1 MTRTDI
7 IRALEAKGFDV
18 EEKDTVKNG
27 VICKGI
33 LVHGETNVNPVIY
46 TEKLIEDVRM
56 QKKTLE
62 EVVEEFI
69 QVYENSKGG
78 MEMEV
83 QNLMNRDWVMEHLS
97 IAVQKSSFED
107 LIKRDLEKLEGIEA
121 YLLLKES
128 GKEEGSYSMKIESC
142 HLKQWNIREEEAW
155 KIAYEHI
162 CEETHI
168 VGMSQMMSEL
178 FGAPVEEEE
187 DDMMYV
193 ISNHDKMKGASAI
206 LNEKALKE
214 FAQKKGIS
222 RLFVLPSSI
231 NEMIIV
237 PDHGEYELSDL
248 SGMVSEVNAT
258 QVDPEEQLPSRA
270 YVLEF

>member
-1 MTRTDI
+1 MTREEI
-7 IRALEAKGFDV
+7 MRALETKGYEV

-46 TEKLIEDVRM
+46 TEKLIEDAMM
-56 QKKTLE
+56 QRKTIE
-62 EVVEEFI
+62 EVVEEFV

-78 MEMEV
+78 MKMDV
-83 QNLMNRDWVMEHLS
+83 QKLMDRDWVKEHLS
-97 IAVQKSSFED
+97 IAVQKSSLEE
-107 LIKRDLEKLEGIEA
+107 LIKKDLKKLEGIEA
-121 YLLLKES
+121 YLLVKES
-128 GKEEGSYSMKIESC
+128 ENEEQSYSMKIESS
-142 HLKQWNIREEEAW
+142 HLKQWDISEEEAW
-155 KIAYEHI
+155 ETAYKHI

-168 VGMSQMMSEL
+168 VGMSQMMREL

-231 NEMIIV
+231 HEMIIV

>member
-1 MTRTDI
+1 MD
-7 IRALEAKGFDV
+7 
-18 EEKDTVKNG
+18 
-27 VICKGI
+27 
-33 LVHGETNVNPVIY
+33 
-46 TEKLIEDVRM
+46 
-56 QKKTLE
+56 
-62 EVVEEFI
+62 
-69 QVYENSKGG
+69 
-78 MEMEV
+78 
-83 QNLMNRDWVMEHLS
+83 RDWVKEHLS
-97 IAVQKSSFED
+97 IAVQKSSLEE
-107 LIKRDLEKLEGIEA
+107 LIKKDLKKLEGIEA
-121 YLLLKES
+121 YLLVKES
-128 GKEEGSYSMKIESC
+128 ENEEQSYSMKIESS
-142 HLKQWNIREEEAW
+142 HLKQWDISEEEAW
-155 KIAYEHI
+155 ETAYKHI

-168 VGMSQMMSEL
+168 VGMSQMMREL

-231 NEMIIV
+231 HEMIIV

>member
-1 MTRTDI
+1 MTREEI
-7 IRALEAKGFDV
+7 MRALETKGYEV
-18 EEKDTVKNG
+18 EEKNTVKNG

-46 TEKLIEDVRM
+46 TEKLIEDAMM
-56 QKKTLE
+56 QRKTIE
-62 EVVEEFI
+62 EVVEEFV
-69 QVYENSKGG
+69 QVYEKSKGG
-78 MEMEV
+78 MKMDI
-83 QNLMNRDWVMEHLS
+83 QKLMDRDWVKEHLS
-97 IAVQKSSFED
+97 IAVQKSSLED
-107 LIKRDLEKLEGIEA
+107 LIKRDLQKLEGIEA
-121 YLLLKES
+121 YLFVKEREN
-128 GKEEGSYSMKIESC
+128 EEQSYSMKIESS
-142 HLKQWNIREEEAW
+142 HLKQWNISEEEAW
-155 KIAYEHI
+155 ETAYKHI
-162 CEETHI
+162 CEETDI

-193 ISNHDKMKGASAI
+193 ISSRDKMKGASAI
-206 LNEKALKE
+206 LNEKALEE

-231 NEMIIV
+231 HEMILV
-237 PDHGEYELSDL
+237 PDYGDYELSDL

-270 YVLEF
+270 YLLEF